1 LRRVEP
7 PVINVSRVAVTRQA
21 DQRSPPQRSAMPH
34 PRQVEMPMRRRLN
47 ILLVMADQLTPAAL
61 PIHGGPSKTPHVSA
75 LAEAGVVFDAAY
87 CNSPLCAPSRV
98 AFMTGQLPSKTGAYD
113 NAAEFRSDIPT
124 FAHYL
129 RLAGYRT
136 VLAGKMHFCGAD
148 QLHGF
153 EQRLTTDIYP
163 ADFGWTPDWEN
174 PHSRPSWYHSMGSV
188 IDAGICV
195 RSNQID
201 FDEEVVFAAERLI
214 YDHVRGPDDRP
225 LCLVVSLTHPHD
237 PFIIPEQWWR
247 LYRSDDIPLSS
258 TPLEQ
263 AELTPHEKRLWRIC
277 DMGSATVTE
286 HHLRRA
292 RQAYYGA
299 VSYVDDQVG
308 RLLRALQATGLSE
321 DTVVM
326 VTSDHGEM
334 LGGAVSLVDML
345 PTLVEIGRDGS
356 AGGLASEI
364 DGQSLVP
371 HLTGRGGH
379 DEAFG
384 EYLAEGAIAPIVMIR
399 RGSHKFVA
407 SPADPDQLYDLA
419 GDPHERVNLA
429 GSPDHAA
436 LRDSFRAEVAR
447 RWDVAGLDRAVRE
460 SQRRRHLVASALAV
474 GRLSAWDYQPPRDV
488 SHDYIRGHMDLE
500 AREAS
505 RRFPLQMPPP

>member
-1 LRRVEP
+1 
-7 PVINVSRVAVTRQA
+7 
-21 DQRSPPQRSAMPH
+21 
-34 PRQVEMPMRRRLN
+34 MRRRLN
-47 ILLVMADQLTPAAL
+47 ILLVMADQLTPGAL
-61 PIHGGPSKTPHVSA
+61 PIHGGPAKTPHIAA

-98 AFMTGQLPSKTGAYD
+98 TFMTGQLPSKTGAYD

-201 FDEEVVFAAERLI
+201 FDEEVAFTAERMI
-214 YDHVRGPDDRP
+214 YDHVRGPDERP

-237 PFIIPEQWWR
+237 PFVIPEQWWR
-247 LYRSDDIPLSS
+247 LYGSDEIPIPSGD
-258 TPLEQ
+258 LEG
-263 AELTPHEKRLWRIC
+263 AGLTPHERRLWQIC
-277 DMGSATVTE
+277 DMGSATLTQ
-286 HHLRRA
+286 HHVRRA

-299 VSYVDDQVG
+299 VSYFDDQVG

-321 DTVVM
+321 DTVVI

-334 LGGAVSLVDML
+334 LGERGFWYKMSFFEGSSRVPLIVHAPDRFTPRRVSGAVSLVDIL

-356 AGGLASEI
+356 GGLAREI

-371 HLTGRGGH
+371 HLTGAGGH

-399 RGSHKFVA
+399 RGSHKFVS
-407 SPADPDQLYDLA
+407 SPSDPDQLYDLA

-429 GSPDHAA
+429 DGPDHTA

-447 RWDVAGLDRAVRE
+447 RWDLAGLDRAVRE
-460 SQRRRHLVASALAV
+460 SQHRRHLVASALAV
-474 GRLSAWDYQPPRDV
+474 GRLNAWDYEPPRDA

-500 AREAS
+500 EREAR
-505 RRFPLQMPPP
+505 RRFPLQTPQPYADG

>member
-1 LRRVEP
+1 
-7 PVINVSRVAVTRQA
+7 
-21 DQRSPPQRSAMPH
+21 
-34 PRQVEMPMRRRLN
+34 MRRRLN
-47 ILLVMADQLTPAAL
+47 ILLVMADQLTPGAL
-61 PIHGGPSKTPHVSA
+61 PIHGGPAKTPHISA

-153 EQRLTTDIYP
+153 EHRLTTDIYP

-214 YDHVRGPDDRP
+214 YDHVRGADERP
-225 LCLVVSLTHPHD
+225 LCLVVSLAHPHD

-263 AELTPHEKRLWRIC
+263 AELTPHEKRLWQIC
-277 DMGSATVTE
+277 DMGSAALTQ
-286 HHLRRA
+286 HHVRRA

-299 VSYVDDQVG
+299 VSYFDDQVG
-308 RLLRALQATGLSE
+308 RLLRALQATGLSK
-321 DTVVM
+321 DTIVI

-334 LGGAVSLVDML
+334 LGERGFWYKMSFFEGSSRVPLIAQAPGRFAPRRVSGAVSLVDIL

-364 DGQSLVP
+364 DGRSFVP
-371 HLTGRGGH
+371 HLAGRVGH

-399 RGSHKFVA
+399 RGSHKFVS

-429 GSPDHAA
+429 DSPDHAD

-447 RWDVAGLDRAVRE
+447 RWDLAGLDRAVRE

-474 GRLSAWDYQPPRDV
+474 GSLNAWDYEPPRDA

-500 AREAS
+500 EREAK
-505 RRFPLQMPPP
+505 RRFPLQTPRP